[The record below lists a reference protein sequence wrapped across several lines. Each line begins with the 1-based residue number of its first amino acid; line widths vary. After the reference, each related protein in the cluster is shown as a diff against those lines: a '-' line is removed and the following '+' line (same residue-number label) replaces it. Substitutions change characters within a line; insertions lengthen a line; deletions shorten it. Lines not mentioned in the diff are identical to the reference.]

1 MASSSVTI
9 AGINVPTYD
18 REVPWVPETN
28 LILTPTTV
36 RNLQKILY
44 PLRQGQNVLLVG
56 DAGAG
61 KNALIYY
68 INQLRGHP
76 TVRYSFNE
84 DTLPEDLVGA
94 YRIDPATHSFIWHDG
109 PLAHAMRTGATFV
122 ADEMNLAP
130 PEVLKRFISV
140 FTDGYLQILEGDASM
155 IQAAPGFN
163 FVATQNPA
171 EGFEGRKN
179 LPREIQKYFAAIYI
193 DSYPRE
199 ELVEILGGLYDAIP
213 GSLLETL
220 VRINNR
226 VEGEL
231 LQKKIA
237 LKDLE
242 RYHFNLRNLNRLS
255 RRIMDD
261 PLNPDSIPLEIF
273 DIYLKPFRADE
284 DRERILAIIKE
295 EIEKAAGSEDNP
307 LGSLAGQAESTLR
320 ELEDR
325 ARTLEINAARKGI
338 AIGRSRIMAEE
349 SDPTTP
355 EEFAVRADEAL
366 RDFPPVKTRLPVM
379 EALARGIEK
388 CENVLLESD
397 SDVEPEQYVE
407 FFARLLGRKLT
418 IITLSRG
425 MHTTDILGGL
435 KPVANASMD
444 DADGISASVA
454 WVDGP
459 LTRAV
464 REGEFILLKGLEA
477 AGPELVE
484 KLNMLTDDTRALSLP
499 PESGRLE
506 PLYLAP
512 GARIFGLK
520 YFRTQR
526 STPSISRAFRN
537 RFSALIVP
545 AVEDRESLREIVEV
559 ALNLEET
566 ESELSQLAD
575 SMVSFHM
582 MMRERARKREIGA
595 NNLQPYRYG
604 LTNLDRW
611 SEHIRDSLLEEET
624 PQGGAALGDLVKRG
638 AAIGYVNEIAD
649 PVEREKVTKLLDSLL
664 NGLPLDDIF
673 QQLQS
678 QLKKKVI
685 EKREFK
691 GRVWWDEGENWTKP
705 DKDKDRKD
713 LKAQE
718 GQQERQVENGQDG
731 KGDES
736 ENDQGQGDDTGQGE
750 KGQGE
755 PGEGGGG
762 WGYRTEELYEQFLK
776 KRRALWEYN
785 IGVTLE
791 DFKDVFEKEIQRVTI
806 NFDHLLDPRIDIN
819 RRYMSQGSRV
829 DARRYLSYLAGRGD
843 GRVFDKTTVDVEE
856 DRLKGVEIVFA
867 VNKGRRIFNFE
878 YSIATL
884 VSIMS
889 SAGILTN
896 HNIPFGVVG
905 YSDLTN
911 NKRTIDMT
919 WAKDLM
925 VDFDAAT
932 EEELFYGMAR
942 NWHGDTVAEYQILDG
957 ILDAFSPDARTRV
970 VVIVSDFRGPRSKAS
985 MEKDIAAPETFHLK
999 EAVQTLMD
1007 KGVVLLGVGVGPR
1020 TIADVIFPEHLLVGG
1035 ETFANL
1041 PSLLAQKL
1049 TELIHRHHNPG
1060 L

>member
-1 MASSSVTI
+1 MAPESISI
-9 AGINVPTYD
+9 AGIKVPTYR
-18 REVPWVPETN
+18 RELPWVPETN
-28 LILTPTTV
+28 LILTDTTR

-68 INQLRGHP
+68 INQIRRHP

-94 YRIDPATHSFIWHDG
+94 YRIDPATHSFVWHDG
-109 PLAHAMRTGATFV
+109 PLAHAMRTGSTFV

-140 FTDGYLQILEGDASM
+140 FTDGYLQILEGDATL

-179 LPREIQKYFAAIYI
+179 LPREIQKFFATVYI
-193 DSYPRE
+193 DSYPE
-199 ELVEILGGLYDAIP
+199 AELVDILTGLYSEIP
-213 GSLLETL
+213 RALTQTL
-220 VRINNR
+220 VRVNNR
-226 VEGEL
+226 VELEL
-231 LQKKIA
+231 LQKKIG
-237 LKDLE
+237 LRDLE
-242 RYHFNLRNLNRLS
+242 RYHFNLRNLSRLA
-255 RRIMDD
+255 RRVVDD

-273 DIYLKPFRADE
+273 DIFYKPFRTEE
-284 DRERILAIIKE
+284 DLVRVRAIIKE
-295 EIEKAAGSEDNP
+295 EIEKTAGHSENP
-307 LGSLAGQAESTLR
+307 LSAIAHEVEAVFKDLEARAILVEIQSARKSAVIGRARVGDTGQNGGSPEDFALRAEVALR
-320 ELEDR
+320 E
-325 ARTLEINAARKGI
+325 
-338 AIGRSRIMAEE
+338 
-349 SDPTTP
+349 
-355 EEFAVRADEAL
+355 
-366 RDFPPVKTRLPVM
+366 FPPVKTRLAVL
-379 EALARGIEK
+379 EAIARGIEK
-388 CENVLLESD
+388 GENVLLESD
-397 SDVEPEQYVE
+397 PDVEPEEYVE
-407 FFARLLGRKLT
+407 FFASLLGRRLT
-418 IITLSRG
+418 TITLSRG

-435 KPVANASMD
+435 KPVGGASMD
-444 DADGISASVA
+444 DAGGISSSVA

-459 LTRAV
+459 LTKAV
-464 REGEFILLKGLEA
+464 REGDFILLKGLEA

-499 PESGRLE
+499 PESGTIE
-506 PLYLAP
+506 PIYLQE

-537 RFSALIVP
+537 RFSALVVP
-545 AVEDRESLREIVEV
+545 PVQDRESLREIVEV
-559 ALNLEET
+559 ALNLEEA
-566 ESELSQLAD
+566 ESELSGLAD

-582 MMRERARKREIGA
+582 MARDRARGREIGA

-604 LTNLDRW
+604 LTNLERW
-611 SEHIRDSLLEEET
+611 SGHIRDSLLEEET
-624 PQGGAALGDLVKRG
+624 LQGGGALEALVKRG
-638 AAIGYVNEIAD
+638 AAIGYINEIAD
-649 PVEREKVTKLLDSLL
+649 PEEREKIAKLLDSLL
-664 NGLPLDDIF
+664 RGLPLEDILN
-673 QQLQS
+673 QLQS
-678 QLKKKVI
+678 QLKKKVV
-685 EKREFK
+685 EKRNFK
-691 GRVWWDEGENWTKP
+691 GRVWWDPNEHWREANTGKAKRKLEGGAVKKGVEINTPETGGRTK
-705 DKDKDRKD
+705 
-713 LKAQE
+713 E
-718 GQQERQVENGQDG
+718 GADAWYGEDT
-731 KGDES
+731 
-736 ENDQGQGDDTGQGE
+736 QGN

-755 PGEGGGG
+755 PGEGGGA
-762 WGYRTEELYEQFLK
+762 WGYRTEELYQQFLK
-776 KRRALWEYN
+776 KRKILWEYN

-791 DFKDVFEKEIQRVTI
+791 DFKEVFEKEIQRITI

-856 DRLKGVEIVFA
+856 DRLKGVEILFA

-884 VSIMS
+884 VAIMS

-911 NKRTIDMT
+911 NKRAIDMG
-919 WAKDLM
+919 WYKELL
-925 VDFDAAT
+925 VDFDGSA
-932 EEELFYGMAR
+932 EEQLFYGMAR
-942 NWHGDTVAEYQILDG
+942 DWHGDTVAEYQIMDG
-957 ILDAFSPDARTRV
+957 LLDAFSPDARTRV
-970 VVIVSDFRGPRSKAS
+970 VVIVSDFRGPRGKVT
-985 MEKDIAAPETFHLK
+985 MEKDISAPETYHLK
-999 EAVQTLMD
+999 ESVQTLMD
-1007 KGVVLLGVGVGPR
+1007 RGVVLLGVGVGPR
-1020 TIADVIFPEHLLVGG
+1020 AIADVIFPEHLQVGG

-1041 PSLLAQKL
+1041 PALLAQKL